1 LIGNKLKISNQIM
14 DLVRFSLPESIC
26 QMWRQNIGTELLPL
40 QVTAINDYG
49 ILDGESVFISAP
61 TSSGKTFIGELAA
74 VKNMMNTRKVVF
86 LLPYRALVNEKFE
99 KFTEMYQDEFNI
111 KVIRCS
117 GDYLDQT
124 KEFLRSEYDIAF
136 LTYEMFLALVVN
148 HSNILGETG
157 LIVIDE
163 AQFIGNDNR
172 GIVVELI
179 LTHLRIASQEGFKP
193 QLLLLS
199 ATVGDINH
207 FNDWLGVTYLCTKE
221 RPVPL
226 EFGVVDGTGIFQF
239 KDKNGNLKKKQLF
252 DHYTIHQHGR
262 EPGSQDYIAPI
273 CKALMKGNEDVKILI
288 FRNTRRA
295 AEGCAKYLSKELG
308 LDSAGEE
315 VLDQLPA
322 LDVSSTGQTLKECSR
337 GGTAF
342 HNSNLTREQRSA
354 VEISFR
360 DPDGKLRV
368 LVSTSTLAAGVNTPA
383 SYVII
388 VEHAY
393 PWEDREYTVGE
404 VQNMA
409 GRAGRLGFQETGTAI
424 MIAGSSIQ
432 RRNLFDKY
440 VEAVPDP
447 ISSSFKEDDL
457 GTWIIKLL
465 SQVKQIDTSELPK
478 LLSNTFGGY
487 LRNRKDHGWC
497 KNISQ
502 KISDVF
508 DVLLEN
514 ELIEQNGDH
523 LKLTL
528 LGSACGQSSFSLPSS
543 LKLLELF
550 NRYNKKRMLTPMEL
564 AALIQSIPELDS
576 QYVPLN
582 KKGNSEAK
590 WPQIANS
597 FVDNSIIS
605 LLRLNVRSY
614 HNFYAR
620 CKKICII
627 QEWIDGTPI
636 DSIEANFTTNP
647 YFPLGFGDVRAIADS
662 TRFHLRSASNILSL
676 YSPFNCP
683 EPDSISNFLKQ
694 VELGIPRIALDLLN
708 LPVQLERGEY
718 LALVSKGITTT
729 EQFLSPKRFKVV
741 KKMIRPG
748 LLAKIL

>member
-1 LIGNKLKISNQIM
+1 
-14 DLVRFSLPESIC
+14 
-26 QMWRQNIGTELLPL
+26 MWRQNIGTELLPL

-74 VKNMMNTRKVVF
+74 VKNMMEGRKVVF

-99 KFTEMYQDEFNI
+99 SFTERYQEKFNI
-111 KVIRCS
+111 KVTRCS

-124 KEFLRSEYDIAF
+124 KEFLNKKYDIAF

-148 HSNILGETG
+148 HSNILDETG

-179 LTHLRIASQEGFKP
+179 LTRLRIASQEGFKP

-207 FNDWLGVTYLCTKE
+207 FNDWLGITYLCTKE

-226 EFGVVDGTGIFQF
+226 EFGVVDRTGIFQF

-252 DHYTIHQHGR
+252 DEYTIRQYGR
-262 EPGSQDYIAPI
+262 EPGPQDLIVPI
-273 CKALMKGNEDVKILI
+273 CKALMKGKQDIKILV

-308 LDSAGEE
+308 LDSAAEE
-315 VLDQLPA
+315 VPGPLTA
-322 LDVSSTGQTLKECSR
+322 LDVSSTAQTLEECTR

-354 VEISFR
+354 VETSFR
-360 DPDGKLRV
+360 NPGGKLRV
-368 LVSTSTLAAGVNTPA
+368 LVSTSTLAAGINTPA

-393 PWEDREYTVGE
+393 PWEDRTYSVGE

-424 MIAGSSIQ
+424 MTAGNSI
-432 RRNLFDKY
+432 RRQNLFDKY
-440 VEAVPDP
+440 VDAVPDP

-465 SQVKQIDTSELPK
+465 AQVDQVRTSELPI
-478 LLSNTFGGY
+478 LLLNTFGGY
-487 LRNRKDHGWC
+487 LRNRKDPGWC

-502 KISDVF
+502 KISDVL

-528 LGSACGQSSFSLPSS
+528 LGSACGQSSFSLPSC
-543 LKLLELF
+543 LKLLEF
-550 NRYNKKRMLTPMEL
+550 FSRYSKKRMLTPMEL
-564 AALIQSIPELDS
+564 AALIQGIPELDS

-582 KKGNSEAK
+582 KRGNSEAK
-590 WPQIANS
+590 WPQIAHS
-597 FVDNSIIS
+597 FIDSSILS
-605 LLRLNVRSY
+605 LLRLHVRSY
-614 HNFYAR
+614 HHVYAR

-627 QEWIDGTPI
+627 KEWIDGTPI

-647 YFPLGFGDVRAIADS
+647 YFPLGFGDVRAVADS
-662 TRFHLRSASNILSL
+662 TRFHLRSAFNILHL

-694 VELGIPRIALDLLN
+694 IELGIPGIALDLLN

-718 LALVSKGITTT
+718 LALVSKGIITK
-729 EQFLSPKRFKVV
+729 EQFLSPKKFKVV